1 MYSGGIKW
9 VAKDADVNL
18 LEVKA
23 RKGADELPVICFKSD
38 TQEDINKF
46 FNFAKKSNVG
56 TVFIYTETFESDL
69 VRLDST
75 DINHFIDID
84 LIEREAVLDRILE
97 DIEEYNEQFDE
108 YEDEEGKECNHV
120 LFFYKDGIEYCI
132 IIRKEWLQEIP
143 SREEAIFYILVEYA
157 DELKKLEVEWKHE

>member
-23 RKGADELPVICFKSD
+23 RKGADHLPVICFKSD
-38 TQEDINKF
+38 TEEDISKF

-56 TVFIYTETFESDL
+56 TVFIYTETFELDL

-84 LIEREAVLDRILE
+84 LIERETVLDEILE
-97 DIEEYNEQFDE
+97 DIEVYNEQFDE
-108 YEDEEGKECNHV
+108 YEDEEGQECNHV

-143 SREEAIFYILVEYA
+143 SRTEAIFYILVEYA
-157 DELKKLEVEWKHE
+157 DELKKLEVEWKQD